1 MWRLTK
7 GINCTVAVI
16 HHNRY
21 RHCSMVTAW
30 CILKGFVT
38 RIMHAKYQCSIIN
51 TPEDMSQVKQVEI
64 YTLLLT
70 FSLLLWKIPLC
81 RPKMIPIP
89 ALRDISMWISFGVWL
104 HFKSHKAHITSIH
117 LWTILMISSQV
128 LCHVVDLKHGFVT
141 SWENVLFTLEN
152 IGTRVKIT
160 WNYFPCL
167 ILHEVKIFIDYA
179 QGLVQLGQKKKYV
192 CLLSHAEKN

>member
-1 MWRLTK
+1 
-7 GINCTVAVI
+7 
-16 HHNRY
+16 
-21 RHCSMVTAW
+21 MVTAW

-70 FSLLLWKIPLC
+70 FSLLLWRIPLC
-81 RPKMIPIP
+81 RPKIIPIP
-89 ALRDISMWISFGVWL
+89 VRRDISMWISFGVWL

-141 SWENVLFTLEN
+141 RWENVLFTLEN
-152 IGTRVKIT
+152 IGTRVKLLGIISLASFYT
-160 WNYFPCL
+160 W
-167 ILHEVKIFIDYA
+167 
-179 QGLVQLGQKKKYV
+179 
-192 CLLSHAEKN
+192 